1 MRDGE
6 ALIQNVY
13 NAIRQNDDLWHSS
26 VLLIVY
32 DEHGGIF
39 DHVHPVPLPSPDNL
53 SSLAPPFDFKL
64 SGVRV
69 PAVVIS
75 PYIAPQKKICSTIFD
90 HTSAIATALK
100 LFMPPGAWPSNNLFA
115 RAEVANTFDTVLDLT
130 LPPDDSWPNFAAPVY
145 GGVVP
150 QLQAAA
156 AMAAPLSELQQQG
169 VDEAKHIN
177 SLLPAQLR
185 VAVPADLSTA
195 AAAAA
200 FTQAVGQAAVAA
212 HQQVKA

>member
-6 ALIQNVY
+6 TLIQNVY

-39 DHVHPVPLPSPDNL
+39 DHIPPVPLPSPDNI
-53 SSLAPPFDFKL
+53 SSIAPPFDFKL

-75 PYIAPQKKICSTIFD
+75 PYIAPDKKICSTVFD
-90 HTSAIATALK
+90 HTSVIATALK
-100 LFMPPGAWPSNNLFA
+100 LFTPATWPSDNLFA
-115 RAEVANTFDTVLDLT
+115 RAEAANTFDSILDLNMA
-130 LPPDDSWPNFAAPVY
+130 PNDAWPSFAAPVY
-145 GGVVP
+145 GGIAP
-150 QLQAAA
+150 QIQ
-156 AMAAPLSELQQQG
+156 
-169 VDEAKHIN
+169 
-177 SLLPAQLR
+177 
-185 VAVPADLSTA
+185 A

-200 FTQAVGQAAVAA
+200 APLSDLQAEGLAQARSLNASLPDDFQVQAPLGLDQAAVAGAFVQAVGNAAIAA
-212 HQQVKA
+212 HQQVKS